1 MLLKPASAPLMPSAA
16 SEVHVILDMRTLFFE
31 GSVIC
36 IAVSGIMVYYS
47 MVRKT
52 YPGFHHWTIGFSFG
66 GLGSLFLA
74 FRGSIPDFISII
86 LANIFISI
94 MPFMLSYGLSTLSGI
109 KWKWRNFYITMLIL
123 FTIFMSYATYINPSI
138 HIRITLFN
146 TIFLILFIES
156 LRITL
161 RFLPKRLG
169 GRNYLLIFVISANI
183 IPVAL
188 RLTIS
193 IATGDDLLFIE
204 NKDSIQCI
212 SILATIV
219 LTLITMISLIITNAQ
234 LIEIDLK
241 EANKKV
247 EMLANTD
254 ELTGLFNRRYFN
266 KALKY
271 EFKRLQRDTQPLSL
285 IMADIDCFKD
295 YNDTYGHQEGDKCL
309 QSIAGIFKR
318 SGTRV
323 ADIAARYGGEE
334 FVILLPNTDK
344 IGAEK
349 VANTLLNLVRKLKI
363 PHSASTAGDR
373 VTISAGIATVIPSE
387 KTSEDILI
395 NMADKALYTS
405 KSHGKNQFTH
415 YASGDYAILHTN
427 GA

>member
-1 MLLKPASAPLMPSAA
+1 M
-16 SEVHVILDMRTLFFE
+16 
-31 GSVIC
+31 
-36 IAVSGIMVYYS
+36 
-47 MVRKT
+47 
-52 YPGFHHWTIGFSFG
+52 
-66 GLGSLFLA
+66 
-74 FRGSIPDFISII
+74 
-86 LANIFISI
+86 
-94 MPFMLSYGLSTLSGI
+94 
-109 KWKWRNFYITMLIL
+109 
-123 FTIFMSYATYINPSI
+123 
-138 HIRITLFN
+138 
-146 TIFLILFIES
+146 
-156 LRITL
+156 
-161 RFLPKRLG
+161 
-169 GRNYLLIFVISANI
+169 
-183 IPVAL
+183 
-188 RLTIS
+188 
-193 IATGDDLLFIE
+193 LFIE